1 MADRETLL
9 NAFMD
14 RVEARNG
21 GQDAFLQAVEE
32 VAADVLTVEKAHAPW
47 ARARVLERLTEPDRI
62 VGFRVVWENDAG
74 EVEIN
79 TGWRVQVS
87 NAIGPYKGGLR
98 FHPSVCPSVL
108 KFLGFEQVFK
118 NALTGLPL
126 GGGKGGADFDPR
138 GHSEAEIMRFCQA
151 FMTELARYI
160 GPDEDVPAGDINVGP
175 REIGYLF
182 GAYKRLRGQFH
193 GALTGKGEAF
203 GGSAMRVEATGYGLI
218 YFVEAMLAEQGR
230 ELAGRRV
237 AVSGKGNVATHAAEK
252 AICEG
257 ARVVSL
263 SDTSGTLVAED
274 GMGQGAVDWV
284 RARKRDG
291 GDLSDPPRELGLR
304 FHEGAAPWGLVE
316 AEIALPCATQ
326 NEIDRDGLRAAMD
339 SGLALVAEGANMPLT
354 ADAAAELRAAGL
366 PHAPGKAANAGGVA
380 ISGLEMS
387 QNANGRPLDP
397 DSVDQALKRIMAD
410 IHARAAEEGRGKGGA
425 IDYRRGANIAAYR
438 KVATAVAAY
447 GVL

>member
-1 MADRETLL
+1 MTDRAKLL
-9 NAFMD
+9 QSFMG
-14 RVEARNG
+14 RVAARNA
-21 GQDAFLQAVEE
+21 GQDEFLQAVGE
-32 VAADVLTVEKAHAPW
+32 VAFDVLTVEKAHAAW

-62 VGFRVVWENDAG
+62 IGFRVVWENDDG

-79 TGWRVQVS
+79 SGWRVQTS

-98 FHPSVCPSVL
+98 FSPGVCPSVL

-138 GHSEAEIMRFCQA
+138 GRSEAEIMRFCQA

-203 GGSAMRVEATGYGLI
+203 GGSALRVEATGYGLV
-218 YFVEAMLAEQGR
+218 YFVEAMLAEEGR
-230 ELAGRRV
+230 ELARRRV
-237 AVSGKGNVATHAAEK
+237 AISGKGNVAAHAAEK

-257 ARVVSL
+257 AKVVTL
-263 SDTSGTLVAED
+263 SDRSGTLVAED
-274 GMGQGAVDWV
+274 GMGQDALDWV
-284 RARKRDG
+284 RERKQAGQDVA
-291 GDLSDPPRELGLR
+291 DPPRGLGLAFR
-304 FHEGAAPWGLVE
+304 EGVAPWGLVE
-316 AEIALPCATQ
+316 AEIGLPCATQ
-326 NEIDRDGLRAAMD
+326 NEIDAKAAKSAMDAGLRV
-339 SGLALVAEGANMPLT
+339 LAEGANMPLT
-354 ADAAAELRAAGL
+354 RDAMEALREAGVGY
-366 PHAPGKAANAGGVA
+366 APGKATNAGGVA

-387 QNANGRPLDP
+387 QNSSIRPLDP
-397 DSVDQALKRIMAD
+397 EDVDRALRRIMGE
-410 IHARAAEEGRGKGGA
+410 IHNRAAEEGRDGNR
-425 IDYRRGANIAAYR
+425 IDYRRGANVAAYR
-438 KVATAVAAY
+438 KVATAIAAY